1 MTWSQVNVDSKV
13 WTVPANLMKT
23 KKEFRIA
30 LSEQALELINTL
42 PRIDD
47 YVFPGGKAGKPMSEN
62 AMLGLLNRMDRNDIT
77 VHGFRS
83 TFRDWVGEATDFDAQ
98 LAEYALAHRLPDATE
113 RAYARGDQL
122 EKRYKLM
129 DAWSNFLIVP

>member
-1 MTWSQVNVDSKV
+1 MTWSQFDIDNKV
-13 WTVPANLMKT
+13 WTVPASLMKT
-23 KKEFRIA
+23 KKEFRVA
-30 LSEQALELINTL
+30 LSEQALALLSAL

-62 AMLGLLNRMDRNDIT
+62 AMLRLLSRVDHNDIT

-83 TFRDWVGEATDFDAQ
+83 TFRDWVGEATDFDTQ
-98 LAEYALAHRLPDATE
+98 LAEYALAHSLPDATE

>member
-1 MTWSQVNVDSKV
+1 MKWSQVDLKNKV
-13 WTVPANLMKT
+13 WVVPASLMKT
-23 KKEFRIA
+23 KKEFRVA
-30 LSEQALELINTL
+30 LSKHAVAILKAL
-42 PRIDD
+42 PQVDD
-47 YVFPGGKAGKPMSEN
+47 HVFPGGKVGKPMSEN
-62 AMLGLLNRMDRNDIT
+62 AMLGLLNRMNRNDIT

-98 LAEYALAHRLPDATE
+98 LAEYALAHRLPDTTQ

-129 DAWSNFLIVP
+129 DAWGRYLDS